1 MLDLKT
7 IRQSFDDVQT
17 ALNRRG
23 GSYDLQRVLDLNQQQ
38 REIEGGRSQLQA
50 RSNEIGKAVGQQ
62 IRAGAEPNGPEVATL
77 RAEGNE
83 VNAQLGEQEP
93 QEKALKAWARANQ
106 LTSKQRASIVIEY
119 MENNGL
125 AELLNSDGT
134 CGAVEKLN
142 ASDANFRQLFERGR

>member
-38 REIEGGRSQLQA
+38 REIEGVRSQLQA

-62 IRAGAEPNGPEVATL
+62 IRAGAEPNGPEVAAL

-83 VNAQLGEQEP
+83 VKTQLGELEP
-93 QEKALKAWARANQ
+93 QEKALKADIEAILLGIPNLPSATTPDGKDESENEIGRAH
-106 LTSKQRASIVIEY
+106 V
-119 MENNGL
+119 
-125 AELLNSDGT
+125 
-134 CGAVEKLN
+134 
-142 ASDANFRQLFERGR
+142 